1 MSYFPWRTMVAYNQM
16 SKFFGLLFIILQFFS
31 NFLQLCGF
39 GFMVLTQ
46 IVTCVSFEAL
56 VDIFNFQTEPPDIV
70 KRWLS
75 LPWCVCVCSRCMISM
90 LCSVCTF
97 FQIYNSIIIYNPRI
111 FVNKDYYTYI
121 YIYILPQS
129 VFTHMDMPVKLQNNT
144 SKNT

>member
-1 MSYFPWRTMVAYNQM
+1 MIEFT
-16 SKFFGLLFIILQFFS
+16 
-31 NFLQLCGF
+31 
-39 GFMVLTQ
+39 
-46 IVTCVSFEAL
+46 L
-56 VDIFNFQTEPPDIV
+56 V
-70 KRWLS
+70 
-75 LPWCVCVCSRCMISM
+75 CVCVCSRCMISM

-144 SKNT
+144 SKNTYCFRKGKPAVSWKGAVVPDPVFR